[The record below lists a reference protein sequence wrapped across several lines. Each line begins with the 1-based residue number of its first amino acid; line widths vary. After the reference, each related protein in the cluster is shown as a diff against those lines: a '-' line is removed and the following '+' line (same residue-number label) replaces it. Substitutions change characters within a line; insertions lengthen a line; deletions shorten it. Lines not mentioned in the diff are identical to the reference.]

1 MNSKSTGRSG
11 GFQAAGIG
19 CRESRPS
26 GAVGAAD
33 WKLRAPGRADFPV
46 CRAFTLIELL
56 VVIAIIAILA
66 AMLLPALGKAK
77 ARAQGVVCLSNL
89 RQLALAWQLYPMDDH
104 GRLSPAWADFN
115 GVGQLGNSAWT
126 IGWISWDG
134 PASYFSHITNKALL
148 VAPGSGRL
156 GPYVRNPDVFHCPSD
171 TSRFTRK
178 GKGPARVRSYS
189 MNNAIGGPAYFTDST
204 RNIRRFFK
212 ESDIAPHGP
221 SQLFVFIDED
231 EFTLGSTAFFMV
243 EDRTPDQAVWEDL
256 PAARHGRQGSLT
268 FADGH
273 AELHRW
279 LDETTRP
286 PTKHLTDSFIVFP
299 AQNSHDW
306 QWLLER
312 TSSRAPAN

>member
-1 MNSKSTGRSG
+1 VRTKATARS
-11 GFQAAGIG
+11 
-19 CRESRPS
+19 
-26 GAVGAAD
+26 AAD
-33 WKLRAPGRADFPV
+33 WKVRAPGRADFPV
-46 CRAFTLIELL
+46 RRAFTLIELL

-66 AMLLPALGKAK
+66 GLLLPALGKAK

-89 RQLALAWQLYPMDDH
+89 RQLTLAWQLYPMDDR

-115 GVGQLGNSAWT
+115 GVGQLASSAWT
-126 IGWISWDG
+126 AGWISWDG
-134 PASYFSHITNKALL
+134 PAQYFPDITNKALL

-171 TSRFTRK
+171 ASRFTRR

-212 ESDIAPHGP
+212 EADLGPHGP
-221 SQLFVFIDED
+221 SQLFVLADEH

-256 PAARHGRQGSLT
+256 PASRHGRQGTLS

-279 LDETTRP
+279 TEETTVP
-286 PTKHLTDSFIVFP
+286 PTKHLSDSLVVFP
-299 AQNSHDW
+299 ARNSRDW
-306 QWLLER
+306 VWLMER
-312 TSSRAPAN
+312 TSSRATE